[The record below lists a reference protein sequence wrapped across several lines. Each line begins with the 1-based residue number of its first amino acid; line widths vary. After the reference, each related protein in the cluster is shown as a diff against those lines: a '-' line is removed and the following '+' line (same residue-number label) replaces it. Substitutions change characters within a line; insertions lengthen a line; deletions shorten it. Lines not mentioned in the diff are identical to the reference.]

1 LGDRVIERTIPM
13 VNSAK
18 IYAEMLKMDID
29 IKYEDV
35 PTPSSIQTLI
45 ILCHTHEQKTEKF
58 LLEVTQELTTMS
70 NRLRLEQLN
79 YDIKK
84 RTILTSNEAVK
95 RLPSIKDREARTD
108 EILENDNRTL
118 VDLQNQVNTLDSLHK
133 AIKAVQSRLKNSA
146 MAVRQ
151 IQKVAEI
158 QVGRLNIGRPDDP
171 EVRDL
176 MDGLNEIDKQE
187 EIDQE
192 SVESATETVESDP
205 GATEALE
212 SSDEDVLAEAV
223 ATAITDSDSGSQQTA
238 TPGVEGR
245 EEGQESEDA
254 DISAFMDDDTED
266 SAAAVDPGEDDV
278 GGDGS
283 AEVTTPA
290 EDIAV
295 PAENVPA
302 TDELDID
309 LSSLDIA
316 IDDAGGVETPPPAEP
331 VAATVDRT
339 EPDKPAPAAPA
350 PTPADV
356 KSTVQELDLDIDA
369 LINDLDG

>member
-1 LGDRVIERTIPM
+1 M
-13 VNSAK
+13 VDSAR
-18 IYAEMLKMDID
+18 IYSEMLRMDVD
-29 IKYEDV
+29 IRYEDV

-84 RTILTSNEAVK
+84 RNILTSNEAVK
-95 RLPSIKDREARTD
+95 KLPSIKDREARTD

-118 VDLQNQVNTLDSLHK
+118 IDLQNQVNTLDSLHK

-158 QVGRLNIGRPDDP
+158 QVGRLNVGRPDDP

-176 MDGLNEIDKQE
+176 MEGLNDIDRQE
-187 EIDQE
+187 EIDQD

-212 SSDEDVLAEAV
+212 TSDEDVLVEAV
-223 ATAITDSDSGSQQTA
+223 AATIMDSEPGSQTTA
-238 TPGVEGR
+238 TPGVEGH
-245 EEGQESEDA
+245 EEGQESDET
-254 DISAFMDDDTED
+254 DISAFMDDDTGE
-266 SAAAVDPGEDDV
+266 SAAADDSGDEDMSADGISEETPPVEEVVAPEEKAIEKEPVVDFD
-278 GGDGS
+278 
-283 AEVTTPA
+283 
-290 EDIAV
+290 
-295 PAENVPA
+295 
-302 TDELDID
+302 
-309 LSSLDIA
+309 SLDIA
-316 IDDAGGVETPPPAEP
+316 IDDAVEVETPPPAEAMVV
-331 VAATVDRT
+331 VADRT
-339 EPDKPAPAAPA
+339 ETEKPVSTEATPS
-350 PTPADV
+350 PADI
-356 KSTVQELDLDIDA
+356 KSKVQELDLDIDA